1 MRISRQADYAVR
13 VALDLADCHE
23 ARIKDIALRQHLSPA
38 YVGRI
43 SQRLAQTGVLV
54 NTRGRLGRLR
64 LACPPDQISLL
75 DIIEAVDGPMRIDRC
90 LLAPSECGLESTCS
104 VYGVGQ
110 EVLLQAL
117 AKLRS
122 ITLAQMVA
130 RRPSQ

>member
-13 VALDLADCHE
+13 VTLDLAVVGE
-23 ARIKDIALRQHLSPA
+23 AKIKDIAQRQHLSSA

-43 SQRLAQTGVLV
+43 SQRLAKVGLLE

-64 LACPPDQISLL
+64 LASPPDQISLL
-75 DIIEAVDGPMRIDRC
+75 DIIEAVDGPARIDRC

-104 VYGVGQ
+104 VYRVGQ

-122 ITLAQMVA
+122 VTLAEMVGNG
-130 RRPSQ
+130 RSQ